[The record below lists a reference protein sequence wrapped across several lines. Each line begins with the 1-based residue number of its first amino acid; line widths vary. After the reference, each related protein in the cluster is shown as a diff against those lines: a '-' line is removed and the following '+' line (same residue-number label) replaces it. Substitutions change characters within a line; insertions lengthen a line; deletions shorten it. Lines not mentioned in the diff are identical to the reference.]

1 MIDEVKGI
9 EMFYTWIVGSGSE
22 GHNEVITYLMF
33 NGHVID
39 SFSRIYWSFF
49 AITLIV
55 GLSVY
60 NEYKLRKLG
69 GNETEIK

>member
-1 MIDEVKGI
+1 MINEVKGI
-9 EMFYTWIVGSGSE
+9 KMFDTWIVGSGSE
-22 GHNEVITYLMF
+22 CNTEVIAYLMF

-39 SFSRIYWSFF
+39 SLSRIYWSLF

-60 NEYKLRKLG
+60 NEYKLRKE
-69 GNETEIK
+69 NDYNS

>member
-9 EMFYTWIVGSGSE
+9 EMFDTWIVGSGSE
-22 GHNEVITYLMF
+22 GHTEVITYLMF

-49 AITLIV
+49 MITLIV
-55 GLSVY
+55 GLSAY
-60 NEYKLRKLG
+60 SEYKR
-69 GNETEIK
+69 IKDG

>member
-1 MIDEVKGI
+1 MINEVKGI
-9 EMFYTWIVGSGSE
+9 KMFDTWIVGSGSE
-22 GHNEVITYLMF
+22 CNTEVIAYLMF

-60 NEYKLRKLG
+60 NEYKLRK
-69 GNETEIK
+69 

>member
-1 MIDEVKGI
+1 
-9 EMFYTWIVGSGSE
+9 MFDTWIVGSGSE
-22 GHNEVITYLMF
+22 GHTEVISYLMF

-60 NEYKLRKLG
+60 NEYTLRKWG
-69 GNETEIK
+69 DNETEIK

>member
-1 MIDEVKGI
+1 MIDEVKGVR
-9 EMFYTWIVGSGSE
+9 MFDTLIVGRGSE
-22 GHNEVITYLMF
+22 GHTEVISYLMF

-60 NEYKLRKLG
+60 NEYTLRK
-69 GNETEIK
+69 